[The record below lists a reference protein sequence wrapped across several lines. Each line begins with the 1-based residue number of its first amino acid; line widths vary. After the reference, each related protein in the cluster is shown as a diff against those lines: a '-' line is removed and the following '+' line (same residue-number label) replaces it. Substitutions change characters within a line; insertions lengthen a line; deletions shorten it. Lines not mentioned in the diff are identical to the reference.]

1 MKSKSLFCL
10 LFLGLFFNSTYGQLK
25 ISWKDVIDI
34 YAKEVIFSE
43 KNPAKAIKGQGKSL
57 KDIEGKKISI
67 TGYFL
72 DLDPDGKW
80 FMISKNPFATCFFC
94 GGAGPETVIELIRF
108 ENKDKKFKTD
118 DIVTATGTI
127 KMITENEVDVSFIL
141 QDVTVKTLN

>member
-10 LFLGLFFNSTYGQLK
+10 IFLGLFFNSTYSQLK
-25 ISWKDVIDI
+25 IGWKDVIDI

-141 QDVTVKTLN
+141 QDVTVKTLK

>member
-10 LFLGLFFNSTYGQLK
+10 LFLSLFFNSTYGQLK

-108 ENKDKKFKTD
+108 ENKGKKFKTD

>member
-57 KDIEGKKISI
+57 KDIEAKKISI

-141 QDVTVKTLN
+141 QDVTVKTLK

>member
-94 GGAGPETVIELIRF
+94 GGAGPETVIELIRY